1 MGTGTGRGAEGG
13 WGQAAGGD
21 RGHTGGPVPAG
32 ALGIMLGCCY
42 RLSCVAFLCPY
53 WYLLLLDKT
62 SWNNHS
68 YLYGLLGFQLAL
80 LGADRYGWAPGGH
93 GGHRG
98 SQAVGLCEVLTWG
111 WGSHGV
117 AEVLGSLVTPRSPW
131 QWVLRG
137 GTGPGDPRGIGVA
150 RALASSVALGSLG
163 GGTGPGITCGSG
175 WHPGDSDSVPC
186 VPRVPPAPWTGCS
199 GPASATP
206 TCRCGTTPCCVP
218 RWVSLPRPPSGPPR
232 GPPAPPDRAP
242 PGVHRVLH
250 RGAQEAGR

>member
-1 MGTGTGRGAEGG
+1 M
-13 WGQAAGGD
+13 
-21 RGHTGGPVPAG
+21 PAG

-98 SQAVGLCEVLTWG
+98 SRAVGLCKVLTWG

-117 AEVLGSLVTPRSPW
+117 AEVLGSLVPPRSPW
-131 QWVLRG
+131 QWVLRVAQVL
-137 GTGPGDPRGIGVA
+137 GTP
-150 RALASSVALGSLG
+150 VALEWHE
-163 GGTGPGITCGSG
+163 P
-175 WHPGDSDSVPC
+175 WHPLWLWG
-186 VPRVPPAPWTGCS
+186 
-199 GPASATP
+199 
-206 TCRCGTTPCCVP
+206 
-218 RWVSLPRPPSGPPR
+218 L
-232 GPPAPPDRAP
+232 
-242 PGVHRVLH
+242 
-250 RGAQEAGR
+250 